1 MVEVVLI
8 LAVIPNKVRL
18 ARAGGNAH
26 SISLNNCILSQIFVT
41 KEISKERDSK
51 DIEIG
56 V

>member
-1 MVEVVLI
+1 MLM

-18 ARAGGNAH
+18 ARSGVNAH
-26 SISLNNCILSQIFVT
+26 SISLNNCILSRMLVT
-41 KEISKERDSK
+41 KEIFKKRDSK